1 MSSWKKTGG
10 INYSSKFNT
19 IRVQNA
25 VASSSSV
32 IKEIGEKNTV
42 TNIKSDLH
50 FKEDSSLFSVE
61 HVLDNRGLVA
71 FYEFTDISGAD
82 TQLGTN
88 GVIENKATFDYGNDF
103 GLFDHSILNL
113 EIVDIHGADISGN
126 KDIIEVGPNKE
137 LQVENILVP
146 DSLLTEKASFI
157 HFNKFLRFE
166 GKTPENPTAAIMVF
180 NNTPCK
186 SLISKQPIDF
196 NNYHVTDL
204 ITGGERTDPDISI
217 VSGKYTHHNALSVVC
232 WMRINKYDSADNNP
246 TDPGG
251 FMLFSIDDDVQN
263 GFLMLVP
270 VYSNTH
276 PHGLQGIVDTVIRI
290 NDNPK

>member
-10 INYSSKFNT
+10 INYSNKFNT

-61 HVLDNRGLVA
+61 NVLDNRGLVA

-82 TQLGTN
+82 TELGTN

-103 GLFDHSILNL
+103 GQFDHSILDL
-113 EIVDIHGADISGN
+113 KIVDISGADISGN

-146 DSLLTEKASFI
+146 ESLTTEKQQFS
-157 HFNKFLRFE
+157 HFNTFIRLP
-166 GKTPENPTAAIMVF
+166 GKTP
-180 NNTPCK
+180 NN
-186 SLISKQPIDF
+186 L
-196 NNYHVTDL
+196 NNNGKVTN
-204 ITGGERTDPDISI
+204 TEMG
-217 VSGKYTHHNALSVVC
+217 SVQE
-232 WMRINKYDSADNNP
+232 A
-246 TDPGG
+246 
-251 FMLFSIDDDVQN
+251 
-263 GFLMLVP
+263 
-270 VYSNTH
+270 
-276 PHGLQGIVDTVIRI
+276 
-290 NDNPK
+290 

>member
-61 HVLDNRGLVA
+61 NVLDNRGLVA

-103 GLFDHSILNL
+103 GQFDHSILDL
-113 EIVDIHGADISGN
+113 EIIDISGN
-126 KDIIEVGPNKE
+126 KDIIEVGHDKE

-146 DSLLTEKASFI
+146 D
-157 HFNKFLRFE
+157 
-166 GKTPENPTAAIMVF
+166 
-180 NNTPCK
+180 
-186 SLISKQPIDF
+186 
-196 NNYHVTDL
+196 
-204 ITGGERTDPDISI
+204 
-217 VSGKYTHHNALSVVC
+217 
-232 WMRINKYDSADNNP
+232 
-246 TDPGG
+246 
-251 FMLFSIDDDVQN
+251 
-263 GFLMLVP
+263 
-270 VYSNTH
+270 
-276 PHGLQGIVDTVIRI
+276 
-290 NDNPK
+290 